1 MALNPT
7 SPPHKPRE
15 LGLGQALQPFPGER
29 LCGDQCGWWLQPNRL
44 RLALADGLGHGPEA
58 NRAAEAVINQIAT
71 TPKHDLSE
79 TFADCDRALI
89 GTRGV
94 ALSVVDVPFEAGA
107 ILHAAVGN
115 IRTLLLQDRRIRR
128 LGGARGIVGAGF
140 SGLHPERFSLR
151 PGDWLVIF
159 SDGIPEDAD
168 IAASLI
174 GSQPSNALA
183 EQLLAHWASDRD
195 DAGILLYRHE

>member
-1 MALNPT
+1 MALN
-7 SPPHKPRE
+7 SAPPNLEPRE
-15 LGLGQALQPFPGER
+15 LGLGQALKSFPGES

-58 NRAAEAVINQIAT
+58 HKAAEAVIHQIAT
-71 TPKHDLSE
+71 TPGQGLPE

-94 ALSVVDVPFEAGA
+94 ALSVVDVPFGTEA

-115 IRTLLLQDRRIRR
+115 IRTLLLQDGHIRR
-128 LGGARGIVGAGF
+128 LGGARGIVGAGY

-174 GSQPSNALA
+174 ENRPSNALA
-183 EQLLAHWASDRD
+183 EQLLVQWASDRD
-195 DAGILLYRHE
+195 DAGILIYQHE